1 MKCLWFNIN
10 EYTRAHRNHAH
21 LEVTPEALTQ
31 MKVKG
36 LRPSTTYYFQVRRC
50 ATMPSMVDDGWLLLT
65 VTSQGNP
72 LTVPLDPN
80 LLDIRRVW
88 SEKAKPF
95 TDCFSPWRPG
105 GLPYWTHKL
114 SYPSSGA
121 SLQSNRHFGL
131 GAQLTQQAGAAG
143 GLKSQGPLEGNH
155 HEITS
160 EPQSTTSPI
169 DHWHMPKDP
178 SIRPQILHG
187 SMMTPTVRNG
197 GMYITW
203 Q

>member
-1 MKCLWFNIN
+1 MVQHQWIHTRTQKPCPPWSDTWGIDSDEGEGFEAIN
-10 EYTRAHRNHAH
+10 HVLFPGA
-21 LEVTPEALTQ
+21 ALCHNAIHGWWWLITVDGHISGRSLDRPIGSQ
-31 MKVKG
+31 SFGDSKG
-36 LRPSTTYYFQVRRC
+36 LIWEGETFH
-50 ATMPSMVDDGWLLLT
+50 
-65 VTSQGNP
+65 
-72 LTVPLDPN
+72 
-80 LLDIRRVW
+80 
-88 SEKAKPF
+88 
-95 TDCFSPWRPG
+95 CFSPWRPG

-143 GLKSQGPLEGNH
+143 GLKSQGPLEGNR

-178 SIRPQILHG
+178 NTRPQIIHG

-197 GMYITW
+197 GMYITR